1 MPGFSLRIRPEVDKI
16 GQTKGFCLSW
26 LWDKIIVCPA
36 SVIPPFPGLG
46 REIAVIV
53 VYLFDM
59 FVELVAYVK
68 DKLPRGTGS
77 FVNAVLYR
85 S

>member
-1 MPGFSLRIRPEVDKI
+1 VDKI

-36 SVIPPFPGLG
+36 SVIPPLPGRG
-46 REIAVIV
+46 REITVIV

-68 DKLPRGTGS
+68 DKLYHVELG
-77 FVNAVLYR
+77 AL
-85 S
+85 

>member
-1 MPGFSLRIRPEVDKI
+1 LDRI

-26 LWDKIIVCPA
+26 LWDKIIFCLA

-53 VYLFDM
+53 VYLLDM
-59 FVELVAYVK
+59 FVERVAYVK
-68 DKLPRGTGS
+68 DKL
-77 FVNAVLYR
+77 
-85 S
+85 